1 MPVRISPLPYDIVDV
16 FTERPY
22 AGNPLAVVHG
32 GGTLSDEAMQSIARE
47 FNLSETVFVLP
58 PTVEHSDY
66 RVRIFTPT
74 TELPFAGHPSIGTAW
89 LLARRGEIGHGEV
102 RQECGAGVIEV
113 FVGEDGAGIAGGT
126 PETGTD
132 LDAAALAAAV
142 GLEENDIDMTCAAGI
157 AAAGAPFACLSVRG
171 GSVRGGSVS
180 RARPDAGRIMAH
192 TAGAVGLVVFT
203 FAPHARKAHVRMF
216 APRAGVAEDPGG
228 GASAVALGVHLVHR
242 GMLPAN
248 GISRFTIAQ
257 GAELGRPSAMEV
269 QVSAEG
275 GRAVETLVRG
285 SVVDVARGELV
296 RFP

>member
-1 MPVRISPLPYDIVDV
+1 MPVRTAPLPYDIVDV

-58 PTVEHSDY
+58 RTVGHSDY
-66 RVRIFTPT
+66 RVRIFTPAR
-74 TELPFAGHPSIGTAW
+74 ELPFAGHPSIGTAW
-89 LLARRGEIGHGEV
+89 LLARRGEIGLGEV

-126 PETGTD
+126 PETGKD

-142 GLEENDIDMTCAAGI
+142 GLEENDIDTDCAAGI
-157 AAAGAPFACLSVRG
+157 AAAGVPFACL
-171 GSVRGGSVS
+171 SVRGGSVS
-180 RARPDAGRIMAH
+180 RARPDAGRIMTH
-192 TAGAVGLVVFT
+192 TAGAVGLVVFG
-203 FAPHARKAHVRMF
+203 FAPRTGHAHVRMF
-216 APRAGVAEDPGG
+216 APGAGVAEDPGG
-228 GASAVALGVHLVHR
+228 GASALALGVHLVHR

-257 GAELGRPSAMEV
+257 GAELGRPSALEV
-269 QVSAEG
+269 EVGAEG